1 MIACSAPCLRPR
13 THGLMATLLLVLVV
27 VVAAPLQASLPLH
40 VHEADSAGIYNEE
53 HVLAS
58 LDSRSAD
65 APLSDAGPAVF
76 VALVAS
82 ACPLALGVQRA
93 APVPGFSDSRAPPSP

>member
-27 VVAAPLQASLPLH
+27 VAVPLQASLPLH
-40 VHEADSAGIYNEE
+40 VHEADTAGIYNEE

-82 ACPLALGVQRA
+82 ACPLALGAQRA
-93 APVPGFSDSRAPPSP
+93 APVPGFSDSRAPPSA

>member
-1 MIACSAPCLRPR
+1 
-13 THGLMATLLLVLVV
+13 MATLLLVLVA
-27 VVAAPLQASLPLH
+27 VAVPLEASLPLH

-65 APLSDAGPAVF
+65 VPLSDAGPAVF

-82 ACPLALGVQRA
+82 ACPLALGAQPG
-93 APVPGFSDSRAPPSP
+93 APVPGLSDSRAPPFA